1 VFKKIPIYSLLL
13 GLTFY
18 GCAGVSSA
26 KMTEYRTTVGST
38 TLYDFQTLS
47 EKILNQHRFFVD
59 RTEEIGSGS
68 TIETKYEYS
77 RPTNEELIQGI
88 KEIRYLIILE
98 ARRKGGGVG
107 NAYTVRAIVRAYGRF
122 TGNQEWVDIPINRD
136 IKMRIKMFIADLK
149 SETEN
154 KIRAF

>member
-1 VFKKIPIYSLLL
+1 
-13 GLTFY
+13 
-18 GCAGVSSA
+18 
-26 KMTEYRTTVGST
+26 MTEYRTTVGST

-59 RTEEIGSGS
+59 RTEEIGSGY
-68 TIETKYEYS
+68 IVETKYEYS
-77 RPTNEELIQGI
+77 RPTNEELVQGI
-88 KEIRYLIILE
+88 KEVRYLIILE

-107 NAYTVRAIVRAYGRF
+107 NTYTVRAKVRAYGRF
-122 TGNQEWVDIPINRD
+122 TGNREWVDIPINSD

>member
-1 VFKKIPIYSLLL
+1 MFKKIPIYSLLL

-59 RTEEIGSGS
+59 RTEEIGSGY
-68 TIETKYEYS
+68 IVETKYEYS
-77 RPTNEELIQGI
+77 RPTNEELVQGI
-88 KEIRYLIILE
+88 KEVRYLIKI
-98 ARRKGGGVG
+98 G
-107 NAYTVRAIVRAYGRF
+107 RAHV
-122 TGNQEWVDIPINRD
+122 
-136 IKMRIKMFIADLK
+136 
-149 SETEN
+149 
-154 KIRAF
+154 

>member
-1 VFKKIPIYSLLL
+1 
-13 GLTFY
+13 
-18 GCAGVSSA
+18 
-26 KMTEYRTTVGST
+26 MTEYRTTVGST

-59 RTEEIGSGS
+59 RTEEIGSGY
-68 TIETKYEYS
+68 IVETKYEYS
-77 RPTNEELIQGI
+77 RPTNEELVQGI
-88 KEIRYLIILE
+88 KEVRYLIILE

-107 NAYTVRAIVRAYGRF
+107 NTYTVRAIVRAYGRF
-122 TGNQEWVDIPINRD
+122 TGNREWVDIPINSD

>member
-1 VFKKIPIYSLLL
+1 
-13 GLTFY
+13 
-18 GCAGVSSA
+18 
-26 KMTEYRTTVGST
+26 MTEYRTTVGST

-59 RTEEIGSGS
+59 RTEEIGSGY
-68 TIETKYEYS
+68 IVETKYEYS

-107 NAYTVRAIVRAYGRF
+107 NTYTVRAIVRAYGRF
-122 TGNQEWVDIPINRD
+122 TGNREWVDIPINSD

>member
-1 VFKKIPIYSLLL
+1 
-13 GLTFY
+13 
-18 GCAGVSSA
+18 
-26 KMTEYRTTVGST
+26 MTEYRTTVGST

-59 RTEEIGSGS
+59 RAEEIGSGS
-68 TIETKYEYS
+68 TIETKYEYT
-77 RPTNEELIQGI
+77 RPTNEELVQGI
-88 KEIRYLIILE
+88 KEVRYLIILE

-107 NAYTVRAIVRAYGRF
+107 NTYTVRAIVRAYGRF
-122 TGNQEWVDIPINRD
+122 TGNREWVDIPINRD